1 MKYCQYCGA
10 EMEEGSNFCGNC
22 GKKQTSVYSQEVSSG
37 NQHHSGDAPNGGYA
51 VLGFFFPIVGL
62 ILYLVWKEEYPLR
75 ANSAGK
81 GALTGFIVNIILS
94 ICYAVA
100 IFAGWIN
107 LADYYGVILPL
118 LK

>member
-1 MKYCQYCGA
+1 MKYCQFCGS
-10 EMEEGSNFCGNC
+10 ELEEGSNFCGNC
-22 GKKQTSVYSQEVSSG
+22 GKKQTSVYSQEVSSEKP
-37 NQHHSGDAPNGGYA
+37 NRSNDAPNGGYA

-94 ICYAVA
+94 ICYAIA
-100 IFAGWIN
+100 IFAGWID
-107 LADYYGVILPL
+107 LYSYYGMLLPL